1 MTGACKSEVICY
13 GFDFVNFSLLAQIIS
28 LRFFVLKETANR
40 SLASIGSS
48 VYFFAD
54 WLTADNYYISSW

>member
-1 MTGACKSEVICY
+1 MPDAGKFSMTGAGKSEVIYY

-28 LRFFVLKETANR
+28 LRFLVLKETANR

-48 VYFFAD
+48 DESLVD
-54 WLTADNYYISSW
+54 